1 MSIEN
6 DINIDELDNLDWVEI
21 MDKED
26 ELYKKFY
33 PVPLDSINIIQ
44 MLMTPSGEQ
53 CLSASQSVLSL
64 QKPGFLPSSEVIQII
79 NCQTKLGFKP
89 FAVLKYAIELDVDE
103 VPKFLSDK
111 LDVNWMRPVSYTQD
125 HTFKDCSPILNKVA
139 SLVILYKQGI
149 PAPNK
154 PLNMN
159 KTRSA
164 RSSGGFSR
172 RDQRRDGPYQQLH
185 QQHQK
190 QRQQQSS
197 NRSRPSNKRSTRKK
211 VLVWDPAL

>member
-1 MSIEN
+1 MSIGN
-6 DINIDELDNLDWVEI
+6 DNNIDDLAWIDT

-26 ELYKKFY
+26 EIYKKFY

-159 KTRSA
+159 KTRST
-164 RSSGGFSR
+164 RSNGGFSR
-172 RDQRRDGPYQQLH
+172 RDQRRDGPYQH
-185 QQHQK
+185 
-190 QRQQQSS
+190 RQQQSS
-197 NRSRPSNKRSTRKK
+197 NRSRHSNKRSTRKK
-211 VLVWDPAL
+211 VLVWDPSL